1 MTGGYDATL
10 PPFCSDKQSSD
21 RTSAA
26 VAAIL
31 MEIIK
36 CSIARG
42 EIIGQLGLIVI
53 LQVSGRDE
61 MSPVLLFMRDFNRVE
76 ACLLLRLNAR
86 QMLSVV
92 TSYLINICHQSWG
105 VRVS

>member
-10 PPFCSDKQSSD
+10 PPFCADKQSSD

-26 VAAIL
+26 AAIL
-31 MEIIK
+31 VEIIK

-53 LQVSGRDE
+53 LQVS
-61 MSPVLLFMRDFNRVE
+61 
-76 ACLLLRLNAR
+76 
-86 QMLSVV
+86 
-92 TSYLINICHQSWG
+92 
-105 VRVS
+105 